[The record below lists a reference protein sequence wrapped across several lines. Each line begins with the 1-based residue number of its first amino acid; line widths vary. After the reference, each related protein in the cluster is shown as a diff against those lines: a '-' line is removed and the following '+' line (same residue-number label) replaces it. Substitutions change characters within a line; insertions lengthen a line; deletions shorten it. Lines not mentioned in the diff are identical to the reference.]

1 MNELMFVVA
10 NAGQSAAAAGPGGLF
25 GGMPIVPIV
34 FLFAIFYFMI
44 LRPQQ
49 RRDKERKS
57 MMEQLKSGA
66 NIVFGGGIK
75 GTVTNIKD
83 DEILVVRIADN
94 VKIEILRD
102 SVSRIIEK
110 GDKVS
115 DEKRS

>member
-1 MNELMFVVA
+1 MNELMLVVA
-10 NAGQSAAAAGPGGLF
+10 NAGQAPAAGPGGLL

-49 RRDKERKS
+49 RRDKERRS
-57 MMEQLKSGA
+57 MLEQLKTGA
-66 NIVFGGGIK
+66 NVIFGGGIK

-83 DEILVVRIADN
+83 DEVLVVRIADN

-110 GDKVS
+110 GEKVS